1 MPKSR
6 LDFWGP
12 KLRGNRQ
19 RDERVKVNLENQGW
33 RVIEVWEC
41 ETKPEHLRKLV
52 ADIKNS
58 KLSPSYKQSSK
69 NAVRVRK

>member
-12 KLRGNRQ
+12 KLRGNRE
-19 RDERVKVNLENQGW
+19 RDERVKGTLEGQGW

-41 ETKPEHLRKLV
+41 ETKPEHLRRLV
-52 ADIKNS
+52 ANIKNS
-58 KLSPSYKQSSK
+58 SPTPEIKRG
-69 NAVRVRK
+69 ATGMGRV